1 MEKSSAACRS
11 ILGSLA
17 EAIPSNAAASPRGKG
32 SKVMVTDTFQDQ
44 DDIIWRV
51 RIRTAASSHLRDV
64 GKLCLLEASDS

>member
-1 MEKSSAACRS
+1 
-11 ILGSLA
+11 
-17 EAIPSNAAASPRGKG
+17 
-32 SKVMVTDTFQDQ
+32 MVTDTFQDQ